1 MPRAKKGKRKDGR
14 VQIKRVVGHDYDG
27 NPINKWFS
35 GKDKKEAE
43 QKYFEYQL
51 EIEKKDQHKKQM
63 PFEEWAETW
72 LYDYKQNEV
81 RASTFDSTYYRPV
94 TKHILPYFKD
104 TIINDL
110 TQADIKRYTNTL
122 LNYSQSLIDKIMLC
136 LNGIFES
143 ACDNDIIIK
152 NPCRNI
158 KVKSKVEK
166 EKKRTYDKASADYL
180 CTIDHK
186 YGLAIH
192 ILLRMGLRGS
202 ELCALTWDKIDLD
215 NGIMYINE
223 GKVKVNGVT
232 YIDKPKSAN
241 STRKLPIP
249 NDLLT
254 RLKNESKTASN
265 YLINA
270 TSKTLSE
277 KLRVLY
283 NEIGIDKDKQLSAHE
298 LRHTC
303 GTLLYNETRDIYL
316 VSRFLGHSDISIT
329 TKIYVHSNLQDDAIN
344 ILKID

>member
-1 MPRAKKGKRKDGR
+1 MPRAKKGHRKDGR
-14 VQIKRVVGHDYDG
+14 VQIKRVIGHDYDG

-51 EIEKKDQHKKQM
+51 EIEKKEQHKKQM

-81 RASTFDSTYYRPV
+81 RPSTFDSTYFRPV

-110 TQADIKRYTNTL
+110 TQADIKRYSNTI

-158 KVKSKVEK
+158 KVKSKTEK

-180 CTIDHK
+180 CTINHK

-202 ELCALTWDKIDLD
+202 ELCALTWEKIDLE
-215 NGIMYINE
+215 NEVMHITE

-232 YIDKPKSAN
+232 YIGKPKSAN

-249 NDLLT
+249 NDLLI
-254 RLKNESKTASN
+254 RLKNEEKTGYIIS
-265 YLINA
+265 A

-277 KLRVLY
+277 KLRTLY
-283 NEIGIDKDKQLSAHE
+283 DSIGVPKYKQLSAHE

-303 GTLLYNETRDIYL
+303 GTLLYQETKDIYY
-316 VSRFLGHSDISIT
+316 VSRFLGHSDIGIT
-329 TKIYVHSNLQDDAIN
+329 TKTYVHSDLQDDAIN
-344 ILKID
+344 IIKND

>member
-1 MPRAKKGKRKDGR
+1 MPRAKKGHRKDGR
-14 VQIKRVVGHDYDG
+14 VQIKRVIGHDYDG

-43 QKYFEYQL
+43 QKYYEYQL
-51 EIEKKDQHKKQM
+51 EIEKKEQHKKQM

-81 RASTFDSTYYRPV
+81 RPSTFDSTYYRPV

-110 TQADIKRYTNTL
+110 TQADIKRYSNTI
-122 LNYSQSLIDKIMLC
+122 LNYSQSIIDKIMLC
-136 LNGIFES
+136 LNCIFES

-152 NPCRNI
+152 NPCKNI
-158 KVKSKVEK
+158 KVKSKAEK

-180 CTIDHK
+180 CTINHK

-202 ELCALTWDKIDLD
+202 ELCALTWSKIDLE
-215 NGIMYINE
+215 NGIMHINE
-223 GKVKVNGVT
+223 GKVNVNGVT
-232 YIDKPKSAN
+232 YIGKPKSAN

-249 NDLLT
+249 NDLLE
-254 RLKNESKTASN
+254 RLKNEPKTTSN
-265 YLINA
+265 FLIDA

-283 NEIGIDKDKQLSAHE
+283 NKIGIDKDKQLSAHE

-303 GTLLYNETRDIYL
+303 GTLLYNETKDIYL
-316 VSRFLGHSDISIT
+316 VSRFLGHSDIGIT

-344 ILKID
+344 ILKND